1 MGLIDRFFNGGL
13 DEDRY
18 DDEMVDNYDEEYY
31 DDEYEEEYVEGNS
44 QIINI
49 NGNEKSTVVVIEPK
63 TMDDACA
70 IISTLKENKICVGK
84 FDLNNSS
91 EMQNIID
98 FIAGA
103 VFALNA
109 DMEKVSDEIF
119 IVAPSNVEIKKKVR
133 EEARVSM
140 SSNSGRFSFG
150 RK

>member
-1 MGLIDRFFNGGL
+1 MNFIGRILNGGL
-13 DEDRY
+13 DEERYENDLY
-18 DDEMVDNYDEEYY
+18 DDHY
-31 DDEYEEEYVEGNS
+31 DDEYEDEYYDNQDDGKS

-49 NGNEKSTVVVIEPK
+49 NGSEKSTVVVIEPK

-109 DMEKVSDEIF
+109 DMDKVSDEIF

-133 EEARVSM
+133 EDSRSSM
-140 SSNSGRFSFG
+140 NSGLFSFG
-150 RK
+150 KK

>member
-1 MGLIDRFFNGGL
+1 MGFLDKILNGGL
-13 DEDRY
+13 EEERY
-18 DDEMVDNYDEEYY
+18 DDMYDQYEDEYY
-31 DDEYEEEYVEGNS
+31 DEYEEGHADSNS

-49 NGNEKSTVVVIEPK
+49 NGNDKSTIVVIEPK

-84 FDLNNSS
+84 FDLNNST

-109 DMEKVSDEIF
+109 DMDKVSDEIF

-133 EEARVSM
+133 EEARLGVN
-140 SSNSGRFSFG
+140 NSGIFSFG
-150 RK
+150 NKR